1 MTARKDTRQR
11 WAVVREIFEAC
22 HAPGSVV
29 EYRAVRLEKPEWVC
43 DDAPIWQVFDAD
55 GEYLDS
61 LRIDAFRS
69 ARELQSYLDDMSER
83 EAMGRVEK
91 GGRRRQPTD

>member
-1 MTARKDTRQR
+1 MTARTTHGSGGRWCVRYLSVSRTR
-11 WAVVREIFEAC
+11 AT
-22 HAPGSVV
+22 V

-43 DDAPIWQVFDAD
+43 DDAPIWEVYDAD